1 MELQKI
7 NDKVWVF
14 IFEENIIITA
24 LVNNQKAILIDAGFE
39 EQAKKV
45 KEHLENENV
54 KVHTIILTH
63 YHPDHVGG
71 STAFDDVQLLCNRKY
86 EHNYDFFQKNY
97 GDKLKLVK
105 PTKVF
110 GDNETLT
117 LDGFDFKFLDAPGHS
132 DCGSIIVIDVEI
144 INVGDLL
151 MQGLDSRPALPCVN
165 YDSSVS
171 GHIRSLELMLELNP
185 KALIMGHGKPLIG
198 RGIIHDEVN
207 KRLYYLK
214 NIVAKNGKCDLQ
226 ECLIDDKDNWDLH
239 NAHESNLQMFK
250 ERG

>member
-7 NDKVWVF
+7 SDKVWVF

-24 LVNNQKAILIDAGFE
+24 LVNDQKAILIDAGFE
-39 EQAKKV
+39 EQGKKV
-45 KEHLENENV
+45 KEHLEDEKV
-54 KVHTIILTH
+54 KVQTIIFTH

-97 GDKLKLVK
+97 GDKVKLVK

-117 LDGFDFKFLDAPGHS
+117 LDGFELKFLDAPGHS
-132 DCGSIIVIDVEI
+132 ECGSIIVIDGEI
-144 INVGDLL
+144 INVGDLM
-151 MQGLDSRPALPCVN
+151 MQSLDNRPALPCVN

-185 KALIMGHGKPLIG
+185 KALIMGHGKPLLESSTIY
-198 RGIIHDEVN
+198 DEVN

-214 NIVAKNGKCDLQ
+214 NIVAKNGLCELQ
-226 ECLIDDKDNWDLH
+226 ECLPDNINNWDLH
-239 NAHESNLQMFK
+239 HAHESNLQMFN